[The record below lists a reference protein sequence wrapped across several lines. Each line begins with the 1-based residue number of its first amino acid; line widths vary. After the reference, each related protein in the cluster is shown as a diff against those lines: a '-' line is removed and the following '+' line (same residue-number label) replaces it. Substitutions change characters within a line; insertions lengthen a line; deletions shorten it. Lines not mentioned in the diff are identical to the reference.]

1 MAPSQ
6 IIEAAFSIRI
16 VAEPTTALHYH
27 ALTSRNLQHPTHTQQ
42 VTLGVIAAYVVAIA
56 ILWNVP
62 YLRMILWPFKREK
75 DYPSDNGTGHLY
87 SGKHSPLSLFIPF
100 IIRHFSTL
108 TIPPSL
114 LISIT
119 LATLID
125 NPSPML
131 PSTLTHSPQML
142 VIAFHEFGHAITAIL
157 TGGRVKSISLDPN
170 EGGVTHLSG
179 GISAIT
185 LPAGYLGS
193 SLIGALLTFCGFNIV
208 ASKIASIVL
217 GVCFLLTLWW
227 GKRNWLT
234 VLTILLAVG
243 LLIGCWFIAHAE
255 ALRFVVLFIGVMSS
269 LYSVWD
275 ICDDLILRKVNSSD
289 ASVFAERYGGS
300 SQCWG
305 VIWSII
311 SVLIMAVGI
320 IAGLAA
326 FSQSFAQ
333 QQEDSK
339 HFIPT

>member
-1 MAPSQ
+1 MPPYLPAS
-6 IIEAAFSIRI
+6 AA
-16 VAEPTTALHYH
+16 ALSAQLSKVEQELHQPQF
-27 ALTSRNLQHPTHTQQ
+27 AVLVSRDLQHPNHTQQ
-42 VTLGVIAAYVVAIA
+42 VTLGVIAAYVVVIA

-62 YLRMILWPFKREK
+62 YIKNILWPFK
-75 DYPSDNGTGHLY
+75 
-87 SGKHSPLSLFIPF
+87 
-100 IIRHFSTL
+100 
-108 TIPPSL
+108 
-114 LISIT
+114 
-119 LATLID
+119 
-125 NPSPML
+125 
-131 PSTLTHSPQML
+131 ML
-142 VIAFHEFGHAITAIL
+142 VIAFHEFGHAITAVC

-170 EGGVTHLSG
+170 EGGVTKMVG

-193 SLIGALLTFCGFNIV
+193 SIIGALLTFCGFNIV

-227 GKRNWLT
+227 GKRDWLTILT
-234 VLTILLAVG
+234 VLSAVA
-243 LLIGCWFIAHAE
+243 LLIACWFIKHAE

-289 ASVFAERYGGS
+289 ASVFAKRYGGS

-305 VIWSII
+305 IIWSII
-311 SVLIMAVGI
+311 SVLVMAVGI
-320 IAGLAA
+320 VAGLAA